1 MNTLP
6 TLVCASL
13 EAAVNRVLRLDPD
26 TLARLTAL
34 SGKVIAVE
42 LRGLNTALYLVPEKS
57 GLNVFSRFDG
67 EPDTALR
74 GTPLALA
81 RMGLEKHAGDSLFA
95 GDVEIIGDT
104 ELGQEFREILDGL
117 DIDWEEQLSLVT
129 GDAVAHQIGNAVRS
143 ASAWGKKTLETLSR
157 DAAEYLQEESRD
169 LPNRGEVESFL
180 TDVDELRSD
189 VDRLE
194 ARIKRLESHN
204 NKKDIEE

>member
-26 TLARLTAL
+26 TLDRLSTL

-42 LRGLNTALYLVPEKS
+42 LHGLNTALYLVPEKA
-57 GLNVFSRFDG
+57 GLNVFSHFDG
-67 EPDTALR
+67 APDTTLR

-95 GDVEIIGDT
+95 GDVEIAGDT
-104 ELGQEFREILDGL
+104 ELGQEFRAILDGL
-117 DIDWEEQLSLVT
+117 DIDWEEQLSMVM
-129 GDAVAHQIGNAVRS
+129 GDAVAHQVGQFVRG
-143 ASAWGKKTLETLSR
+143 AAGWGKKTLETLSR
-157 DAAEYLQEESRD
+157 DAAEYLQEESRE
-169 LPNRGEVESFL
+169 LPNSGEAETFL

-189 VDRLE
+189 VDRIE
-194 ARIKRLESHN
+194 ARVKRLESR
-204 NKKDIEE
+204 KEVKE